1 MIALVSLIILVA
13 VGFLIFASQN
23 TSPVTIQLGFT
34 ILPDVPLNIALMS
47 AVIVGIM
54 LTWLVTFLVSV
65 ITFLVEDTRRKDRDE
80 WNKVLTQITRRLHK
94 AEIAIDQLKQKE
106 DSDDEQ
112 SL

>member
-13 VGFLIFASQN
+13 VGFIIFASQN
-23 TSPVTIQLGFT
+23 TVPITIQLGFT
-34 ILPDVPLNIALMS
+34 TLPDIPLNIALMS

-65 ITFLVEDTRRKDRDE
+65 ITFLMEDTRRKERDE

-94 AEIAIDQLKQKE
+94 AEIAIEQLKNKNGDE
-106 DSDDEQ
+106 DEK